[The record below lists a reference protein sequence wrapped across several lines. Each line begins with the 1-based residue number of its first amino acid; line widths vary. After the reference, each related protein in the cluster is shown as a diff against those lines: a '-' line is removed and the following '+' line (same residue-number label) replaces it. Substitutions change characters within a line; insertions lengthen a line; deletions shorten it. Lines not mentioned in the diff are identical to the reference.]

1 MEKSLDISE
10 LASGTVGVL
19 GKLSS
24 LNETLCEIRDSFSSS
39 FRDHADSVDSG
50 LQERGQ
56 VHVSGGSN
64 CGEKPPQT
72 RYSPQ
77 RRKREC

>member
-24 LNETLCEIRDSFSSS
+24 LNETLCEIRDIFS
-39 FRDHADSVDSG
+39 DG
-50 LQERGQ
+50 
-56 VHVSGGSN
+56 N
-64 CGEKPPQT
+64 PQPAVFC
-72 RYSPQ
+72 RVL
-77 RRKREC
+77 